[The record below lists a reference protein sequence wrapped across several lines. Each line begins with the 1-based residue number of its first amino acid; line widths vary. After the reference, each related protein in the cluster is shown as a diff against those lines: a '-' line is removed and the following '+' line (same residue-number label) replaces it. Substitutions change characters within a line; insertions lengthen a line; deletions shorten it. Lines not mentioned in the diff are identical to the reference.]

1 MERRF
6 VVLGKLSDLK
16 ESHPLETAE
25 YAVTMGI
32 DHEPAFNWWVPHVL
46 RKRDRIISAVAKRSA
61 RFLKRTHKFGI
72 EIPRTVK
79 EALEL
84 DRRNG
89 NTLWADAIAKEM
101 AEVRKAFDILPDG
114 KTAPVG
120 YQKIPCHMVFDI
132 KMEDFKRKAR
142 LVAGGHKTK
151 APATI
156 TYASVVSRETVRIA
170 LMLAA
175 LNDLQVKAGDVL
187 NAYITAPVKEKVWTI
202 LGPEFGN
209 DSGKSAIIVRALY
222 GLKSAGAAFRAHLAS
237 FMRQM
242 GYTSCKADPDL
253 WFKAETRPDDSVLY
267 YAYILCYVD
276 DILCIH
282 HDALSVLTEIDKY
295 MPLKPTSVGDPDI
308 YLGAKL
314 KETQLPNGIY
324 AWGMSPSK
332 YVNQAVKNCQTYL
345 TEKLNDRYKIPTRA
359 DNPFPTTY
367 CPDTDTTEPLD
378 PECSSFYQHL
388 IGVLRWMVELG
399 RVDIATEVSMLSSYL
414 AYPREGHLEAAIHL
428 MGYLRLKHNTRL
440 VFDPTYPDIN
450 LDSFPTYDWTE
461 FYGDVTEAIPTDMPK
476 PLGKEV
482 DLRMMVDSDHAGDK
496 LTRRSRT
503 GFLIY
508 CNMALIV
515 WLSKRQPTIE
525 TSVFGAEFFAMKHG
539 IETLRGL
546 RYKLRMMGVPLTG
559 PSFIYGDNKSQVTNS
574 TRPESTLKKKCNS
587 VCYHAIRESVAMGES
602 LITHISTQLNLTDF
616 LTKVTNGATRRR
628 LVGNVLFDIYD
639 DKTKHVRF
647 DIDDDKTNR

>member
-1 MERRF
+1 
-6 VVLGKLSDLK
+6 
-16 ESHPLETAE
+16 
-25 YAVTMGI
+25 
-32 DHEPAFNWWVPHVL
+32 
-46 RKRDRIISAVAKRSA
+46 
-61 RFLKRTHKFGI
+61 
-72 EIPRTVK
+72 
-79 EALEL
+79 
-84 DRRNG
+84 
-89 NTLWADAIAKEM
+89 
-101 AEVRKAFDILPDG
+101 
-114 KTAPVG
+114 
-120 YQKIPCHMVFDI
+120 
-132 KMEDFKRKAR
+132 
-142 LVAGGHKTK
+142 
-151 APATI
+151 
-156 TYASVVSRETVRIA
+156 
-170 LMLAA
+170 
-175 LNDLQVKAGDVL
+175 
-187 NAYITAPVKEKVWTI
+187 
-202 LGPEFGN
+202 
-209 DSGKSAIIVRALY
+209 
-222 GLKSAGAAFRAHLAS
+222 
-237 FMRQM
+237 MRQM

-253 WFKAETRPDDSVLY
+253 WFKAVTRPDDSVLY

-461 FYGDVTEAIPTDMPK
+461 FYGDVTEAIPTDMPT

-508 CNMALIV
+508 CNMALVI
-515 WLSKRQPTIE
+515 WLSKKQPTIE
-525 TSVFGAEFFAMKHG
+525 TSVFGAEFVAMKHG

-602 LITHISTQLNLTDF
+602 LITHIPTQLNLADF
-616 LTKVTNGATRRR
+616 LTKVTSGATRRR

-647 DIDDDKTNR
+647 DIDVDKTNR